1 MNLIVLTSVVIS
13 DDYTHL
19 PSKNVVAKSDRLT
32 SATCPLSK
40 YTIYF
45 QRALGSS
52 MIVSFK
58 TTPLDFFPFL
68 IVESYLTQAHK
79 SYLTQADVWIWFC
92 LYKSENDME
101 KDTIIVQC
109 QNRRSLFTD
118 H

>member
-58 TTPLDFFPFL
+58 TTPLDFFSFL
-68 IVESYLTQAHK
+68 IVESYLTQAN
-79 SYLTQADVWIWFC
+79 VWIWFC